1 MLTLCALPGMGSW
14 AEDAAEDSFSDAV
27 LTYTKLGDGKVSV
40 TACDTNTATLHVPAE
55 INGFAVTEIGNEAF
69 SNCTALTEIV
79 LPDSIE
85 TIGEAA
91 FYNCSS
97 LTSVL
102 LPSELKAL
110 PTALFCNCSKLEQ
123 VRIPET
129 VTDVGDF
136 AFAYCTDLASL
147 ELPDG
152 ITYIGSYA
160 FQYCMRLTEL
170 TIPAQTKEI
179 GNLAFVACSDLKTLR
194 IPAATMSIGHLSF
207 VGCSSL
213 ENIEIAADNPAF
225 IFRDGM
231 LLSSTKTQLYLY
243 LTTNQA
249 NTFTVPDTITTICYY
264 AFSGNGYLTSVEIP
278 DSVLEIQDGAFS
290 GCSSLN
296 SIRLPKRISSIPAS
310 MFSDCTS
317 LTSFEIPKTVTTVG
331 EYAFF
336 CCDKLTG
343 MFVPDTVVQIGD
355 KAFGYTADEQ
365 GNEILLNGYTL
376 TCSSKSAAYTYASE
390 NGIKAATTDFV
401 VNWVLVSCVIG
412 GILLI
417 ALVLM
422 ILGIRKKK
430 QLAAAQTADAPEAV
444 QPEPQETDPNYQS
457 ILEKNSNDD

>member
-1 MLTLCALPGMGSW
+1 MNRFKRLLAAACAGMLTLCALPGLGSW
-14 AEDAAEDSFSDAV
+14 AEDAAEDSFSDEV

-40 TACDTNTATLHVPAE
+40 TACDINTATLHVPAE

-290 GCSSLN
+290 GSPPSQPACS
-296 SIRLPKRISSIPAS
+296 P
-310 MFSDCTS
+310 
-317 LTSFEIPKTVTTVG
+317 
-331 EYAFF
+331 
-336 CCDKLTG
+336 
-343 MFVPDTVVQIGD
+343 
-355 KAFGYTADEQ
+355 TA
-365 GNEILLNGYTL
+365 
-376 TCSSKSAAYTYASE
+376 
-390 NGIKAATTDFV
+390 
-401 VNWVLVSCVIG
+401 
-412 GILLI
+412 
-417 ALVLM
+417 
-422 ILGIRKKK
+422 
-430 QLAAAQTADAPEAV
+430 P
-444 QPEPQETDPNYQS
+444 P
-457 ILEKNSNDD
+457 